1 MLVYLQKSKIGKFL
15 VYLLLVNFINLTA
28 NFYHA
33 SVMDSSLLVNHDPI
47 DSLAELVLEFVL
59 DMDEE
64 TIPDTEVPHE
74 KKKLSDIKL
83 HFGPEQVDLFPE
95 LNFSNTKHSA
105 SYAINFDSIKGETH
119 SPPPRSFNH
128 I

>member
-1 MLVYLQKSKIGKFL
+1 MLMRLQKSIISKFL

-33 SVMDSSLLVNHDPI
+33 SVMDSSLLAHHDPI

-74 KKKLSDIKL
+74 KKKFTDIKL
-83 HFGPEQVDLFPE
+83 HFEREELELHVDSPNISITYHDFYSTIFE
-95 LNFSNTKHSA
+95 
-105 SYAINFDSIKGETH
+105 SIKGDVY
-119 SPPPRSFNH
+119 SPPPQFM
-128 I
+128 

>member
-1 MLVYLQKSKIGKFL
+1 MLMRLQKSIISKFL

-33 SVMDSSLLVNHDPI
+33 SVMDSSLLAHHDPI

-74 KKKLSDIKL
+74 KKKFTDIKL
-83 HFGPEQVDLFPE
+83 HFEKEE
-95 LNFSNTKHSA
+95 LKLQIVSLCTSLTFTDFYSN
-105 SYAINFDSIKGETH
+105 IFESIKGDVF
-119 SPPPRSFNH
+119 SPPPQF

>member
-1 MLVYLQKSKIGKFL
+1 MRLQKSIISKFL
-15 VYLLLVNFINLTA
+15 VYLLMVNFINLTA

-33 SVMDSSLLVNHDPI
+33 SVIDSSLLVHQDPI

-74 KKKLSDIKL
+74 KKKFSDIKL
-83 HFGPEQVDLFPE
+83 QVAPGKIGFLPKFRFIENITGDTYLV
-95 LNFSNTKHSA
+95 H
-105 SYAINFDSIKGETH
+105 FDSIKGETH
-119 SPPPRSFNH
+119 SPPPRFV
-128 I
+128 